1 MHWKDIDMAADPDSE
16 WIDDYAPGEEGTLT
30 GEAVTL
36 DLHPTGFVLRAL
48 GALIDFFAHGVLYWM
63 FLIPGLFVVT
73 GLLGSETAV
82 VAALLV
88 VTFVVCFVG
97 IPMTV
102 ETITKGKSLGKLA
115 IGGRIVRLDGGSINL
130 RHAAIRALTGVFEF
144 YMFPL
149 FGGTAALFGLLT
161 PRTQRLGDL
170 LAGTYCQ
177 YERVSGTVLPLF
189 GIPPQL
195 AEWARVV
202 DVARMPTQLSRRIGQ
217 FLAQAPQYDPE
228 RRARLAA
235 ELAAEA
241 QVFVA
246 PVPPVSAELFLAGVT
261 VVRRERE
268 AEALRLE
275 RERLTTLQPALR
287 GTPHD
292 FPLRGDSPP
301 AG

>member
-1 MHWKDIDMAADPDSE
+1 MHWKDIRMAADPDSE

-30 GEAVTL
+30 GEAVSL

-48 GALIDFFAHGVLYWM
+48 GALIDFVAT
-63 FLIPGLFVVT
+63 LFVT
-73 GLLGSETAV
+73 LTMLSIMAITLSMLGTEPAV
-82 VAALLV
+82 QAALTIVTIV
-88 VTFVVCFVG
+88 VGLVG
-97 IPMTV
+97 IPITV

-130 RHAAIRALTGVFEF
+130 RHAAIRALLGVFEF
-144 YMFPL
+144 YTTL
-149 FGGTAALFGLLT
+149 GGAAALCGLLT

-170 LAGTYCQ
+170 AAGTYCQ

-189 GIPPQL
+189 GIPYEL
-195 AEWARVV
+195 AEWARIV

-217 FLAQAPQYDPE
+217 FLGQAPQYDAG
-228 RRARLAA
+228 RRARLAE
-235 ELAAEA
+235 ELATEA
-241 QVFVA
+241 RQFVA
-246 PVPPVSAELFLAGVT
+246 PIPPVSAELFLAGIT

-268 AEALRLE
+268 AVALRLE

-292 FPLRGDSPP
+292 FPIRDDRPS

>member
-30 GEAVTL
+30 GEAVSL

-48 GALIDFFAHGVLYWM
+48 GAMLDVVANFLVFVLLLMGQSIAFFALGVEEAVQSA
-63 FLIPGLFVVT
+63 LFIVT
-73 GLLGSETAV
+73 
-82 VAALLV
+82 LV
-88 VTFVVCFVG
+88 LCLVG
-97 IPMTV
+97 IPITV
-102 ETITKGKSLGKLA
+102 ETITKGKSLGKLV

-130 RHAAIRALTGVFEF
+130 RHAAIRALLGIFEF
-144 YMFPL
+144 YTTL
-149 FGGTAALFGLLT
+149 GGAAALSGLLT

-170 LAGTYCQ
+170 AAGTYCQ
-177 YERVSGTVLPLF
+177 YERVSGRVLPLF

-195 AEWARVV
+195 AEWARIV

-217 FLAQAPQYDPE
+217 FLAQAPQYDAE

-235 ELAAEA
+235 ELATEA
-241 QVFVA
+241 QAFVA

-287 GTPHD
+287 GTPHA
-292 FPLRGDSPP
+292 FPLRDDSP

>member
-1 MHWKDIDMAADPDSE
+1 MHWKDIRMAADPDSE

-30 GEAVTL
+30 GEAVSL

-48 GALIDFFAHGVLYWM
+48 GALID
-63 FLIPGLFVVT
+63 
-73 GLLGSETAV
+73 V
-82 VAALLV
+82 VATFFVTMMMLSIMAITLSMLGTEPAVQAALTIVTIV
-88 VTFVVCFVG
+88 VGLVG
-97 IPMTV
+97 IPMTI

-130 RHAAIRALTGVFEF
+130 RHAAIRALLGVFEF
-144 YMFPL
+144 YTTL
-149 FGGTAALFGLLT
+149 GGAAALCGLLT

-170 LAGTYCQ
+170 AAGTYCQ

-189 GIPPQL
+189 GIPYEL
-195 AEWARVV
+195 SEWARIV

-217 FLAQAPQYDPE
+217 FLAQARQSDPA
-228 RRARLAA
+228 RRARLAE

-241 QVFVA
+241 RAFVA
-246 PVPPVSAELFLAGVT
+246 PVPAVPAEIFLAGIT

-268 AEALRLE
+268 AVALRLE

-292 FPLRGDSPP
+292 FPQRDGSH
-301 AG
+301 

>member
-1 MHWKDIDMAADPDSE
+1 MHWKDIRMAADPDSE

-30 GEAVTL
+30 GEAVSL

-48 GALIDFFAHGVLYWM
+48 GALID
-63 FLIPGLFVVT
+63 
-73 GLLGSETAV
+73 
-82 VAALLV
+82 VAATLLV
-88 VTFVVCFVG
+88 TTMLLSTLAITLSMLGTEPAVQAALTIVTLVVGLVG

-115 IGGRIVRLDGGSINL
+115 VGGRIVRLDGGSINL
-130 RHAAIRALTGVFEF
+130 RHAAIRALLGVFEF
-144 YMFPL
+144 YVTL
-149 FGGTAALFGLLT
+149 GGAAALCGLLT

-170 LAGTYCQ
+170 AAGTYSQ

-189 GIPPQL
+189 GIPREL
-195 AEWARVV
+195 AEWARIV

-217 FLAQAPQYDPE
+217 FLAQAPQYDAG
-228 RRARLAA
+228 RRARLAE

-241 QVFVA
+241 QHFVA
-246 PVPPVSAELFLAGVT
+246 PIPPVPAELFLAGIT

-268 AEALRLE
+268 AVALRLE

-292 FPLRGDSPP
+292 FPLRDDSR
-301 AG
+301 

>member
-1 MHWKDIDMAADPDSE
+1 MHWKDIRMAADPDSE

-30 GEAVTL
+30 GEAVSL

-48 GALIDFFAHGVLYWM
+48 GALIDFFTYAILYWAI
-63 FLIPGLFVVT
+63 LIAVFMAASSLGTEEAVLF
-73 GLLGSETAV
+73 
-82 VAALLV
+82 ALAI

-115 IGGRIVRLDGGSINL
+115 IGGRIVRLDGGSINF

-144 YMFPL
+144 YTFPL

-170 LAGTYCQ
+170 AAGTYCQ

-189 GIPPQL
+189 GIPYEL
-195 AEWARVV
+195 AEWARIV

-217 FLAQAPQYDPE
+217 FLGQASQYDAG
-228 RRARLAA
+228 RRARLAE

-241 QVFVA
+241 RQFVA

-268 AEALRLE
+268 AVALRLE

-292 FPLRGDSPP
+292 FPLRDDSN
-301 AG
+301 